1 MGRPGD
7 KKFNDPT
14 IKHRD
19 TDTWYRIRQRLTT
32 IKILCSEGATNAQI
46 AKYLGVS
53 IYTIVTYRKRYPEF
67 DQCFRQGREEVIEKL
82 EGKMYQLAMGV
93 VDTNITKVVTKE
105 VTEEV
110 EDPDTGDISE
120 VVHTKT
126 IRTNIQ
132 ESGIGTPDSN
142 SIQFMLRNLAPDKY
156 NVKPLEGDNSLE
168 PVQVVN
174 DIPDVGESDQPQLF
188 YDDTQDAPSE
198 E

>member
-19 TDTWYRIRQRLTT
+19 TDTWFRIRQRLTT